1 MVGSCAKVPVDAV
14 IQLAGSEGEAWLRG
28 KVTVVLNKP
37 PGLVSNLPSRGETEA
52 CSLVTRRNAHR
63 PRGGLEHAAAAA
75 AADDDGASGGWDE
88 AEDSAYELNVCGRLD
103 KDSRGLLILTQDG
116 VLAKAIIGGNNVPKT
131 YEVEVDA
138 TAGRGGHPYVVFFV
152 SSQHSS
158 HTFTPTTTTA
168 TREADF
174 KKRNN

>member
-1 MVGSCAKVPVDAV
+1 MPVDAV
-14 IQLAGSEGEAWLRG
+14 IELAGSEGEAWLRG

-63 PRGGLEHAAAAA
+63 PRGEFER
-75 AADDDGASGGWDE
+75 DDGASGGWDE

-138 TAGRGGHPYVVFFV
+138 TAGERRPSARRFSTLTHLHTLSNTLTLSHFSDHHHHRACVQPPY
-152 SSQHSS
+152 
-158 HTFTPTTTTA
+158 
-168 TREADF
+168 
-174 KKRNN
+174 